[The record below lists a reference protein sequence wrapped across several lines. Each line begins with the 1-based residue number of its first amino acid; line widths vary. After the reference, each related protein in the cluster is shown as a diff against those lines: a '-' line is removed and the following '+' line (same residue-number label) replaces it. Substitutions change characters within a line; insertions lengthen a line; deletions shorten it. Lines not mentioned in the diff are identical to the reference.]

1 MDYIINVRAELNS
14 DSETKLRAKFENIKS
29 DLEQTKIKIGYEP
42 DDKFDISSIKKQ
54 IENEK
59 ITLKVSNVVIDK
71 GKIAET
77 AKATAQTLDKALTN
91 SGVTKYLEKTKEQV
105 VGLTENYSKL
115 YNLIQQSSK
124 IEMPNIKHGVKVRQ
138 EKDENGKDVWV
149 QAESVKYTKE
159 QIMQI
164 QKQIQLLKQQFKDFG
179 TVSVDEV
186 YDAQQQLKSFVL
198 TIKDGNKELG
208 KLRYTLDN
216 KLIGQAKSVQDGIG
230 TKVATPILSMTGYS
244 LNENAIARA
253 EQESK
258 AVEKANKLYA
268 QHTDI
273 LNKATAAARE
283 LWAVQSDRKNPIE
296 NVEMGITE
304 GNGITTL
311 SSDLDKLTP
320 KTKEF
325 VESYNEWVVAIRKA
339 NNELETQRS
348 ISNNTLNE
356 LTKAR
361 LATQTASKNAIAE
374 RTTATDY
381 RTKDVTA
388 EIEKAKEELK
398 LFESKI
404 AKIGLSLKDLVGD
417 SGETLRD
424 MLDNVSDSEGFAKY
438 LDQLGIAKA
447 RFKNLEDEIKTDAK
461 AMQDYKKSMQDL
473 ISLNEKIASQEK
485 KIIDA
490 EYAGKPPETIQLL
503 KDELDD
509 LQITYSKLVTNF
521 VNNPLFESLVGEDLN
536 ELDKSVARIEQVA
549 ESRKAEKSQ
558 RHDEKL
564 KKEYYQEQLKV
575 QNEIDKLIAEQNKL
589 SADADNI
596 HQRELVSIVQKLKIL
611 EQQKDELDALAK
623 ANLSEESYL
632 ENQNQLLQ
640 AGNEKLEE
648 RKRLR
653 SQIYDSVE
661 SKANSTYDS
670 FVESINKEHFDK
682 NLGANGKSA
691 ITSDIDKINQLKN
704 AYQEVVDT
712 LDALKSSTTNQ
723 QLKDNTE
730 AVEEAIKKYND
741 LASAIK
747 NVDSIG
753 SDLSKL
759 KTQTDKGLFVQN
771 SDNQKVIELKN
782 EIQDIASEYEKLNG
796 IFQSE
801 GMSIKLSQEF
811 QALSNRIKNASTDA
825 GVLRK
830 ELQETKTAASLLD
843 KKNAL
848 SNKIEMWL
856 KNNTKASESM
866 KRSMRELQNQIE
878 SADGAKL
885 TGLRQ
890 EFKRLNNIAHETN
903 QIGKS
908 AVDTFKEKLGKFTG
922 WFGLANMVMSVTNSV
937 KQAIVEL
944 EEVDTTLTEISKTS
958 DMTEQELKELGNT
971 AFESASQ
978 YGVVVQ
984 SFLTGVQEM
993 SRAGYGAASESMA
1006 ELSILAQSAG
1016 DMTAQVANDYLIAT
1030 DAAYQ
1035 FKGSQEELSKVLD
1048 GQNLISNRYAVSLT
1062 DMAEATKEAASTAS
1076 EYGVSIEQLSAL
1088 ITMAVSKTRQTG
1100 SEAGTA
1106 INALMLNLTDITNK
1120 ERMKAFDDLGVSVYK
1135 FTNGVKQVKTPIEL
1149 LDELSGVL
1157 KSLPEGDDRI
1167 NELFNDIGGRVA
1179 YHYVQKCA

>member
-29 DLEQTKIKIGYEP
+29 DLEKTKIKIGYEP

-59 ITLKVSNVVIDK
+59 ITLKVSDVVIDK

-115 YNLIQQSSK
+115 YNLIKQSSK

-164 QKQIQLLKQQFKDFG
+164 QKQMQLLEQQFSAFG
-179 TVSVDEV
+179 TTSIKAT
-186 YDAQQQLKSFVL
+186 YNAQQQLKGFVL
-198 TIKDGNKELG
+198 TIKDGAKELG
-208 KLRYTLDN
+208 NLTYTLDN

-348 ISNNTLNE
+348 ISNDTLNE

-404 AKIGLSLKDLVGD
+404 AKVGLSLKDLAGD

-461 AMQDYKKSMQDL
+461 AMQDYKKSMQDV
-473 ISLNEKIASQEK
+473 ISLNEKMASQDK

-490 EYAGKPPETIQLL
+490 EYAGKSQETLQLL
-503 KDELDD
+503 KDELND
-509 LQITYSKLVTNF
+509 LRVTYNKMFWDV
-521 VNNPLFESLVGEDLN
+521 VNNPLFGSLSNDELN
-536 ELDKSVARIEQVA
+536 KFYDSIDKSRRAISARDADKV
-549 ESRKAEKSQ
+549 KN
-558 RHDEKL
+558 
-564 KKEYYQEQLKV
+564 EYYQEQLKI
-575 QNEIDKLIAEQNKL
+575 QTEIDKLTAERIKL
-589 SADADNI
+589 AGDSSEV
-596 HQRELVSIVQKLKIL
+596 HQRELQIISDKITAL
-611 EQQKDELDALAK
+611 EKEETRLDDIARK
-623 ANLSEESYL
+623 NLTEEDYL
-632 ENQNQLLQ
+632 ENQNRLIQV
-640 AGNEKLEE
+640 GNDKFDE
-648 RKRLR
+648 RQRL
-653 SQIYDSVE
+653 IGKIVDNLDSKVD
-661 SKANSTYDS
+661 STYNS
-670 FVESINKEHFDK
+670 FAESINKEHFDK
-682 NLGANGKSA
+682 NLGSNGKSA
-691 ITSDIDKINQLKN
+691 ITSDVDKINQLKN
-704 AYQEVVDT
+704 AYWEVVDA

-723 QLKDNTE
+723 QLKENTE

-759 KTQTDKGLFVQN
+759 KTQTDKGLFAQN
-771 SDNQKVIELKN
+771 SDNQKVIELKS
-782 EIQDIASEYEKLNG
+782 EIQDIANEYERLNG
-796 IFQSE
+796 IFKSE

-811 QALSNRIKNASTDA
+811 QALGNRIKNVSTDA
-825 GVLRK
+825 GVLKK

-856 KNNTKASESM
+856 KNNTEASKSM

-885 TGLRQ
+885 TGLQQ

-922 WFGLANMVMSVTNSV
+922 WFGLANMVMFVTNTV

-1167 NELFNDIGGRVA
+1167 NELFNDIGGRVT